1 MARAA
6 GPILIVEDDRDIA
19 ESMAELVRLDGYEAT
34 VAGDGREAL
43 LQLRVGPLPSCIL
56 LDLMMPVMSGWD
68 FLATL
73 HDEAQVW
80 VIGGAAVYLA
90 ALPMADR
97 LEVTEVEVDTVGDAF
112 APAVDPV
119 DWVGAAGPWLTSRT
133 GLRYRFVPH
142 TRRR

>member
-73 HDEAQVW
+73 HDDRPEYLGIP
-80 VIGGAAVYLA
+80 VIVVSAAHEPK
-90 ALPMADR
+90 LPEGVR
-97 LEVTEVEVDTVGDAF
+97 LLPKPLDLGTLTRAIHDAVT
-112 APAVDPV
+112 P
-119 DWVGAAGPWLTSRT
+119 
-133 GLRYRFVPH
+133 
-142 TRRR
+142 